1 MKASPKQ
8 IIDAY
13 VHAVE
18 LCNEKILESAELH
31 KSESEASQAYQT
43 KKVIDKWFRNG
54 GRLWL
59 LLFLLRL

>member
-1 MKASPKQ
+1 LKASPKQ

-18 LCNEKILESAELH
+18 LCNLKILESAKLH
-31 KSESEASQAYQT
+31 KNESEGSQAYET

-54 GRLWL
+54 GRL
-59 LLFLLRL
+59 